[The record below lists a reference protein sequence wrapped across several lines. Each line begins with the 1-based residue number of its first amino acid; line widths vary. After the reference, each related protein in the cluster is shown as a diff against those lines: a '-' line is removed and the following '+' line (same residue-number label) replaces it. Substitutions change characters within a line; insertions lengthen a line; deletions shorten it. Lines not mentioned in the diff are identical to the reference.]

1 MSSEQALIMTYHHGD
16 DRAVELAPNRRTV
29 RTAQEAVLHLPLHV
43 FWVRLLNQLWFGH
56 ATMLSG
62 ERSLEHCAVET
73 RNRVELYCRMSEV
86 EQEERA
92 AEERQ
97 VEVESVMGFEKDF

>member
-1 MSSEQALIMTYHHGD
+1 MRSEQALIMTYHHRD
-16 DRAVELAPNRRTV
+16 DRAVELAPNRRTI

-56 ATMLSG
+56 ATILNG

-73 RNRVELYCRMSEV
+73 RNRVELYCRRSEV
-86 EQEERA
+86 EQEEGA
-92 AEERQ
+92 AEER
-97 VEVESVMGFEKDF
+97 